1 MTSMTNGV
9 NPNLNLPETL
19 RSRRMNTPGAI
30 IRWAVLAVL
39 AAFLPGCGSVP
50 DHGKVWFSY
59 TRFDE
64 GCDNLAN
71 CPKLTDESAAS
82 QYYQSIGAED
92 ANGNPNFNLEQWKQ
106 LYGYDS
112 ATAVRAVYGNKLDL
126 QFGRDM
132 NCWQPQ
138 GTERVVCYVSNYGP
152 PPFVN
157 GKENEYWGQG
167 YQFLALGVFQ
177 AAEADIHKSFGT
189 VAMVYDPNAGITF
202 YAFGAPDAD
211 GNSPLIRSVALDG
224 EGPKTV
230 PGMCQS
236 CHSGGDHGGPLHQNN
251 FLPFDVQSFSFESSG
266 LDGAAERFGPSG
278 FELDNQQEAF
288 RKLNALVLKTR
299 PTPAIRN
306 LINGLYSGNVNTPGA
321 TVADDTYIPAG
332 WDVDNQSRNLY
343 RNVYRKYCRMCHVAQ
358 QGYFVGDNFISLAFE
373 RFEDFKTKC
382 VMIGYTVYSHS
393 MPNSEVPYGAYMF
406 GDFRPKFPGFWTDGV
421 AQSDLEN
428 FRGSGCT

>member
-1 MTSMTNGV
+1 MTSMTGGV

-19 RSRRMNTPGAI
+19 RSRRMNMPRAI

-39 AAFLPGCGSVP
+39 AVFLAGCGSVP
-50 DHGKVWFSY
+50 NHEKVWFSY
-59 TRFDE
+59 TRFDQ
-64 GCDNLAN
+64 GCDNMAN
-71 CPKLTDESAAS
+71 CSKLTDESAAS

-152 PPFVN
+152 APFLQGHEQN
-157 GKENEYWGQG
+157 GWPR
-167 YQFLALGVFQ
+167 LAQGVFD
-177 AAEADIHKSFGT
+177 ASVGDIHRSFGT

-211 GNSPLIRSVALDG
+211 GNSLLIRSVALDG

-236 CHSGGDHGGPLHQNN
+236 CHSGGDHGGQFHQDN

-266 LDGAAERFGPSG
+266 ADTYGDPFGPSG
-278 FELDNQQEAF
+278 FDLDNQQEAF

-306 LINGLYSGNVNTPGA
+306 LINGLYSGNVNTPGV
-321 TVADDTYIPAG
+321 TVPDDTYIPAG
-332 WDVDNQSRNLY
+332 WDVDKQSRNLY
-343 RNVYRKYCRMCHVAQ
+343 RNVYRKYCRMCHAAQ
-358 QGYFVGDNFISLAFE
+358 QGYLVGNNFISLAFE
-373 RFEDFKTKC
+373 SFEDFKTKC
-382 VMIGYTVYSHS
+382 VMVGDTVYGHA
-393 MPNSEVPYGAYMF
+393 MPNSEVPYGAYVHTET
-406 GDFRPKFPGFWTDGV
+406 GESYPKFSSFWTDDV
-421 AQSDLEN
+421 AQSDLSE